1 MAMTRGLVDV
11 LNVLHKEEAALRTQ
25 LDKVC
30 GAIAALGGGR
40 QGPDRPKRKAKTTA
54 GTVRKM
60 TAAQKK
66 VISARMKKY
75 WAARRKAAKKS

>member
-11 LNVLHKEEAALRTQ
+11 LNALHKEEAALRGQ
-25 LDKVC
+25 LDRVRD
-30 GAIAALGGGR
+30 AITALGGGR
-40 QGPDRPKRKAKTTA
+40 QGPGQRKRRAKAATKTA
-54 GTVRKM
+54 RKM

-75 WAARRKAAKKS
+75 WAARKKAAKKS

>member
-11 LNVLHKEEAALRTQ
+11 LNGLHKEEAALRGQ
-25 LDKVC
+25 LDRVRD
-30 GAIAALGGGR
+30 AITALGGGR
-40 QGPDRPKRKAKTTA
+40 QGPRQRKRRAKAATKTA
-54 GTVRKM
+54 RKM

-75 WAARRKAAKKS
+75 WAARKKAAKKN

>member
-11 LNVLHKEEAALRTQ
+11 LNALHKEEAALRTQ
-25 LDKVC
+25 LDRVRD
-30 GAIAALGGGR
+30 AITALGGGR
-40 QGPDRPKRKAKTTA
+40 QGPGRHKRKAKTTT

-75 WAARRKAAKKS
+75 WAARKKAAKKS

>member
-11 LNVLHKEEAALRTQ
+11 LNALHKEEAALRGQ

-40 QGPDRPKRKAKTTA
+40 QDSRQRQRKTKAVA
-54 GTVRKM
+54 GKVRKM

-75 WAARRKAAKKS
+75 WAARKKAAKKS

>member
-11 LNVLHKEEAALRTQ
+11 LNALHKEEAALRTQ
-25 LDKVC
+25 PDKVC
-30 GAIAALGGGR
+30 SAIAALGGGR
-40 QGPDRPKRKAKTTA
+40 QDSRQRKRKAKAATRKA
-54 GTVRKM
+54 RKM

-66 VISARMKKY
+66 AVSARMKKY

>member
-11 LNVLHKEEAALRTQ
+11 LNALHKEEAALRTQ
-25 LDKVC
+25 LDKVR

-40 QGPDRPKRKAKTTA
+40 QGPGRSKRKAKAVA
-54 GTVRKM
+54 GKVRNM

-75 WAARRKAAKKS
+75 WAARKKAAKKG

>member
-11 LNVLHKEEAALRTQ
+11 LNALHKEEAALRGQ
-25 LDKVC
+25 LDRVRD
-30 GAIAALGGGR
+30 AITALGGGR
-40 QGPDRPKRKAKTTA
+40 QGPRQRSRKAKVVA
-54 GTVRKM
+54 RKARKM